1 MRYWMICLIA
11 ALTAPPAHA
20 AERHFSIGG
29 INFAEHDIIDARAQ
43 PDLGGQATILITFS
57 AAAAKRLATETA
69 AHIGEPLVIKLDDD
83 VLMKPI
89 VREPIA
95 GGTLQIS
102 GGQISGGQI
111 SGDQIS
117 RGLTFDAAVKLAKS
131 ISGKDPL
138 PDDLQE

>member
-57 AAAAKRLATETA
+57 AAAAKRLETETA
-69 AHIGEPLVIKLDDD
+69 AHIGEPLDIKLDDD

-102 GGQISGGQI
+102 GS
-111 SGDQIS
+111 
-117 RGLTFDAAVKLAKS
+117 LTFEAAVKLAKS

>member
-11 ALTAPPAHA
+11 ALTAPSAHA
-20 AERHFSIGG
+20 AERRFSIGATA
-29 INFAEHDIIDARAQ
+29 FAEHDIIDARAQ

-57 AAAAKRLATETA
+57 AAAAKRLETETA
-69 AHIGEPLVIKLDDD
+69 AHIGKPVDIKLDDT
-83 VLMKPI
+83 VLMSPI

-102 GGQISGGQI
+102 GGQISGG
-111 SGDQIS
+111 
-117 RGLTFDAAVKLAKS
+117 LTFEAAVKLAKS